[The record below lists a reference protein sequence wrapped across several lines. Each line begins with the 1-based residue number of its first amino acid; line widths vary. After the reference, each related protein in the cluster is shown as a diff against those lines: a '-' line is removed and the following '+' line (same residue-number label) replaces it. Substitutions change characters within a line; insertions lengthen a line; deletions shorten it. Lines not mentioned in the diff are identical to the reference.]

1 MSFLSVYVLLYI
13 GMMVDTN
20 CRSMLTSIEN
30 PISHMWQ
37 SRIEYK
43 DYAKLH
49 FQENG
54 GVKFVMK

>member
-1 MSFLSVYVLLYI
+1 MYVLLYI